1 MLVEGRAIK
10 LHPLVCT
17 AFNADFDGDQMAV
30 HVPLSAEAQAEAR
43 FLMLA
48 ANNLLKPSDGRP
60 VTVPTQDMVLGSYY
74 LTMVRENEPG
84 AGKVFRDTAEA
95 LMAYD
100 AKVVGLHAPIKVR
113 VTKEIGG
120 KKVSRIIDA
129 TVGRLIFNDPIP
141 QDLGYVDRSDSDK
154 QFDLE
159 ISFLVKK
166 KQLGNIIDRC
176 IRVHGTARTAEVL
189 DRIKAQ
195 GLKYSTRSGLTVA
208 VVDAV
213 IPPEKADIIAEA
225 DKKVLDIRRQY
236 DRGFISDDVR
246 YERVVKTWNEATQK
260 VRDALQ
266 ETFKGDNPIYM
277 MADSG
282 ARGSM
287 DQIRQLAGMR
297 GLIANTSGRSIEIPI
312 KSNYREGL
320 NILEYFNSSRG
331 ARKGLADTALRTAD
345 SG

>member
-1 MLVEGRAIK
+1 MWTAAI
-10 LHPLVCT
+10 
-17 AFNADFDGDQMAV
+17 
-30 HVPLSAEAQAEAR
+30 
-43 FLMLA
+43 
-48 ANNLLKPSDGRP
+48 
-60 VTVPTQDMVLGSYY
+60 PT
-74 LTMVRENEPG
+74 
-84 AGKVFRDTAEA
+84 
-95 LMAYD
+95 
-100 AKVVGLHAPIKVR
+100 
-113 VTKEIGG
+113 
-120 KKVSRIIDA
+120 
-129 TVGRLIFNDPIP
+129 
-141 QDLGYVDRSDSDK
+141 K

-260 VRDALQ
+260 VRDSSPGDLQ
-266 ETFKGDNPIYM
+266 GRQPHLYDGGLRSPRRHEPRPSAGWY
-277 MADSG
+277 AWSG
-282 ARGSM
+282 SRTPPVVPS
-287 DQIRQLAGMR
+287 
-297 GLIANTSGRSIEIPI
+297 
-312 KSNYREGL
+312 KSP
-320 NILEYFNSSRG
+320 SSPTTV
-331 ARKGLADTALRTAD
+331 KV
-345 SG
+345 